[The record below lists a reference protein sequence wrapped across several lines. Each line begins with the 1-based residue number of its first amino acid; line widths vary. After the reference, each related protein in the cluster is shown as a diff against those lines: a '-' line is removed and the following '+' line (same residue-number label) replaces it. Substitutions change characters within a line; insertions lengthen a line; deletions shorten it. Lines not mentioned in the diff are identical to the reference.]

1 MLQWMHGEFG
11 LIGSLILSYILFI
24 LFIFWISGLAGI
36 NESRNSDEK
45 KFYMLIVGILLPP
58 YPILWLISEIFRQHR
73 ILREGKH
80 GIR

>member
-11 LIGSLILSYILFI
+11 LVGSLILAYLFFL

-36 NESRNSDEK
+36 NDSKMSDGK
-45 KFYMLIVGILLPP
+45 KINLLLIGIFIPP
-58 YPILWLISEIFRQHR
+58 YPILWLFREIYRQHKV
-73 ILREGKH
+73 LKHGKH